1 MTPQATPA
9 NTGTTPANT
18 GTTPANTGTTP
29 ANTGTTPA
37 NTGTTP
43 VNTGSFAR
51 ADAQLNLP
59 ALDANILAY
68 WKRTE
73 AFEKSQQLRP
83 ADAEYTFYDGPPFAT
98 GSPHYGHI
106 LQGVV
111 KDIVPRYWTMR
122 GHRVERRFGWDV
134 HGLPVE
140 MEVEK
145 QLGVSG
151 PRQILEY
158 GVGAFNEACRA
169 MVEATT
175 DEWEVITNRIGRWV
189 DFENDYK
196 TMDVDFM
203 ESVWWVFKSLWD
215 KGLVYK
221 DFKVLPYSFGATTPL
236 SNFEANL
243 DYRDVDDPAITL
255 RLEVLD
261 GRGAVQHGDYLLIW
275 TTTPWTLPANLAVAA
290 GADIEYSRIAGSLG
304 GLSGT
309 YWLASDLVD
318 QFFGSDRELLDRMQ
332 GRDLVGVAYQPPF
345 DYFGE
350 KRDHGAFRIIEST
363 DVTVDEGTGL
373 VHMAPAY
380 GEADFY
386 ALNDAG
392 LDVLVDPVDAEARFT
407 DEVPEVAGVN
417 VKDADATLIRML
429 KDRQLIVRHEQ
440 IRHSYP
446 FCWRTGTPLI
456 YKAIPTWFV
465 AVESFR
471 DRMVEVNQKI
481 HWVPEAVGDK
491 RFGNWLEGARDWAIS
506 RNRYWGSCIPV
517 WECAEFEHRVCVGSR
532 QELHDLSGVWV
543 DDLHK
548 HYVDEVTFPCPQC
561 RGTMQRVP
569 EVLDCWFESG
579 SMPYAQIHY
588 PFENEERF
596 AHRYPADFIAEG
608 LDQTR
613 GWFYTLVV
621 LGTAL
626 FDDAPFQNCVVT
638 GMILAEDGRKMSKSL
653 KNYPDPTHV
662 LDEFGADALR
672 AYLINSP
679 VVRADPLRFS
689 EAGVREVVRTVLLPF
704 WNAYSF
710 FTTYAEADGI
720 TLADLKAAAPP
731 SARAEIDR
739 WILSVL
745 QSLIRQV
752 NVEMEDYRLYNVIPP
767 ILGFIDDLTNWYIRR
782 SRRRFWSQRGTG
794 DDADKLA
801 AFATL
806 YEVLVTFAGVAA
818 PVLPFISEELY
829 QRLVHDLDETT
840 PESVHHTDYPLTD
853 AERIDMDL
861 EAAMATVRTIV
872 NLGHGLRK
880 RHEVRVRQ
888 PLADL
893 TVVTRDPS
901 VAAAVASH
909 QSLIAEELN
918 VASVTVDTIEDHIVS
933 LSAQANFKV
942 LGPRLGPATKTVAAE
957 IAALPHDTI
966 SSLLDGAHLEIGG
979 VEISPDDIVVRREP
993 RPGLV
998 VAAEGPLSVA
1008 LDVTVTPE
1016 LAREGTARE
1025 IVSAIQGVRRELG
1038 FEVSDRV
1045 SLTWSSEDAAIV
1057 DALEAYRDLIAGEI
1071 LATTVARTEQ
1081 AQANT
1086 LEINGAEISVTLQRQ

>member
-1 MTPQATPA
+1 MSSTPDTSRD
-9 NTGTTPANT
+9 GDF
-18 GTTPANTGTTP
+18 
-29 ANTGTTPA
+29 
-37 NTGTTP
+37 
-43 VNTGSFAR
+43 VR
-51 ADAQLNLP
+51 AEPHLDLRGLDMKILDYWEQTDAFQ
-59 ALDANILAY
+59 
-68 WKRTE
+68 
-73 AFEKSQQLRP
+73 KSVDLRP
-83 ADAEYTFYDGPPFAT
+83 EDAEYTFYDGPPFAT

-158 GVGAFNEACRA
+158 GVGAFNEACRS
-169 MVEATT
+169 MVQATT
-175 DEWEVITNRIGRWV
+175 DDWEIITKRMGRWI

-203 ESVWWVFKSLWD
+203 ESVWWVFKALWD
-215 KGLVYK
+215 KDLVYQ
-221 DFKVLPYSFGATTPL
+221 DFKVLPYSYGATTPL

-243 DYRDVDDPAITL
+243 DYRDVDDPAITV
-255 RLEVLD
+255 RLEVVAD
-261 GRGAVQHGDYLLIW
+261 HGAAKQGDHLLIW
-275 TTTPWTLPANLAVAA
+275 TTTPWTLPGNLAVAA
-290 GADIEYSRIAGSLG
+290 GAEIEYARVDGSIN
-304 GLSGT
+304 GLEGR
-309 YWLASDLVD
+309 YWLATDLVEK
-318 QFFGSDRELLDRMQ
+318 FFGEDANVLGHCTGAELIALS
-332 GRDLVGVAYQPPF
+332 YQPPF

-350 KRDHGAFRIIEST
+350 ERDRGAFRVIHSD
-363 DVTVDEGTGL
+363 DVTVEEGTGL

-380 GEADFY
+380 GEADFF
-386 ALNDAG
+386 ALNEAG

-407 DEVPEVAGVN
+407 EAVPDVAGKN
-417 VKDADATLIRML
+417 VKEADATLIRIL
-429 KDRQLIVRHEQ
+429 KDRELIVRHEQ

-465 AVESFR
+465 NVESFR
-471 DRMVEVNQKI
+471 DRMVEINKGI

-517 WECAEFEHRVCVGSR
+517 WECDSCDAQKCVGSR
-532 QELHDLSGVWV
+532 EELRELSGVLV
-543 DDLHK
+543 EDLHK
-548 HYVDEVTFPCPQC
+548 HFVDDVTFPCANGD
-561 RGTMQRVP
+561 GTMIRVP

-596 AHRYPADFIAEG
+596 ARRYPANFIAEG

-621 LGTAL
+621 LGSAL
-626 FDDAPFQNCVVT
+626 FDRAPFQNCIVT

-653 KNYPDPTHV
+653 RNYPDPSHV

-689 EAGVREVVRTVLLPF
+689 ESGVREVVRTVLLPF

-720 TLADLKAAAPP
+720 TLDDLNSAAPVEE
-731 SARAEIDR
+731 RAEIDR

-745 QSLIRQV
+745 QSLIRRV
-752 NVEMEDYRLYNVIPP
+752 NAEMEDYRLYNVIPP

-782 SRRRFWSQRGTG
+782 SRRRFWSQRGSG
-794 DDADKLA
+794 NDQDKIA

-806 YEVLVTFAGVAA
+806 YEVLVTFAKVAA

-829 QRLVHDLDETT
+829 QRLVRDLDDTAA
-840 PESVHHTDYPLTD
+840 ESVHHTDYPTAND
-853 AERIDMDL
+853 AVINEGI
-861 EAAMATVRTIV
+861 EAAMQTVRSIV
-872 NLGHGLRK
+872 TLGHGLRK
-880 RHEVRVRQ
+880 RHEVKVRQ
-888 PLADL
+888 PLSVL
-893 TVVTRDPS
+893 TVITRD
-901 VAAAVASH
+901 AAVAQVVKSH
-909 QSLIAEELN
+909 EALIAEELN
-918 VASVTVDTIEDHIVS
+918 VRSLHIDTVEDHIVH
-933 LSAQANFKV
+933 LSAQANFKS
-942 LGPRLGPATKTVAAE
+942 LGPRLGAATKTAAAE
-957 IAALPHDTI
+957 IANLPHETI
-966 SSLLDGAHLEIGG
+966 SSILDGGT
-979 VEISPDDIVVRREP
+979 VEIAGTAVTAEDIVVRREP
-993 RPGLV
+993 REGLV
-998 VAAEGPLSVA
+998 VAAEGTLSVA
-1008 LDVTVTPE
+1008 LDVTVTAE
-1016 LAREGTARE
+1016 LAAEGLAREV
-1025 IVSAIQGVRRELG
+1025 VSAAQGVRRSEGLD
-1038 FEVSDRV
+1038 VSDRI
-1045 SLTWSSEDAAIV
+1045 SMLWQAENAELV
-1057 DALEAYRDLIAGEI
+1057 DAISEHKAMIAGEL
-1071 LATTVARTEQ
+1071 LATSIERSDSAQSVAV
-1081 AQANT
+1081 
-1086 LEINGAEISVTLQRQ
+1086 EINGMPMTVSLRKE

>member
-1 MTPQATPA
+1 MGSQTSAGK
-9 NTGTTPANT
+9 TGDF
-18 GTTPANTGTTP
+18 
-29 ANTGTTPA
+29 
-37 NTGTTP
+37 
-43 VNTGSFAR
+43 SR
-51 ADAQLNLP
+51 ADAQLDLP
-59 ALDANILAY
+59 GLDARILEY
-68 WKRTE
+68 WKQTD
-73 AFEKSQQLRP
+73 AFRKSVDLRP

-122 GHRVERRFGWDV
+122 GFSVERRFGWDV

-151 PRQILEY
+151 PRQILEM
-158 GVGAFNEACRA
+158 GIGAFNEACRA
-169 MVEATT
+169 MVQATT
-175 DEWEVITNRIGRWV
+175 DDWEIITNRIGRWV

-203 ESVWWVFKSLWD
+203 ESVWWVFKALWD
-215 KGLVYK
+215 RGLIYK

-243 DYRDVDDPAITL
+243 DYRDVDDPAITA
-255 RLEVLD
+255 RFEVVQ
-261 GRGAVQHGDYLLIW
+261 GRGLVQDGDYLLIW
-275 TTTPWTLPANLAVAA
+275 TTTPWTLPGNLAVAA
-290 GADIEYSRIAGSLG
+290 GAEIEYARVAGSIG

-309 YWLASDLVD
+309 YWLANGLVEKY
-318 QFFGSDRELLDRMQ
+318 FGDEGEILDRTP
-332 GRDLVGVAYQPPF
+332 GSELVGVGYQPPF

-350 KRDHGAFRIIEST
+350 ERDHGAFRVIESD
-363 DVTVDEGTGL
+363 DVTVAEGTGL

-380 GEADFY
+380 GEADFF

-392 LDVLVDPVDAEARFT
+392 IDVMVDPVDAEARFT
-407 DEVPEVAGVN
+407 DEVPEVAGKN
-417 VKDADATLIRML
+417 VKEADATLIRIL

-465 AVESFR
+465 NVESFR
-471 DRMVEVNQKI
+471 DRMVEVNEKI

-506 RNRYWGSCIPV
+506 RNRYWGSCLPV
-517 WECAEFEHRVCVGSR
+517 WECDGCEERICVGSR
-532 QELHDLSGVWV
+532 KQLEELSGVWV

-548 HYVDEVTFPCPQC
+548 HFVDEVKFPCSSC
-561 RGTMQRVP
+561 EGTMVRIP

-596 AHRYPADFIAEG
+596 QRRYPANFIAEG

-626 FDDAPFQNCVVT
+626 FDEAPFQNCIVT
-638 GMILAEDGRKMSKSL
+638 GLVLAEDGRKMSKSL
-653 KNYPDPTHV
+653 KNYPDPSHV

-689 EAGVREVVRTVLLPF
+689 ESGVREVVRTVLLPF

-710 FTTYAEADGI
+710 FSTYAEADGI
-720 TLADLKAAAPP
+720 KLSDLEAAAPP
-731 SARAEIDR
+731 EGRAEIDR

-745 QSLIRQV
+745 QSLISRV
-752 NVEMEDYRLYNVIPP
+752 NTEMEDYRLYNVIPP

-782 SRRRFWSQRGTG
+782 SRRRFWSQRGV
-794 DDADKLA
+794 DDNDKLA

-806 YEVLVTFAGVAA
+806 YEVLVTFARVAA

-829 QRLVHDLDETT
+829 QRLVRDLDATA
-840 PESVHHTDYPLTD
+840 PGSVHHTDYPIADEAVID
-853 AERIDMDL
+853 AGL
-861 EAAMATVRTIV
+861 EQQMATVRSIV

-880 RHEVRVRQ
+880 RHEVKVRQ
-888 PLADL
+888 PLASL
-893 TVVTRDPS
+893 AVVSRVPFV
-901 VAAAVASH
+901 VAAVESH
-909 QSLIAEELN
+909 RALIAEELN
-918 VASVTVDTIEDHIVS
+918 VTSIGIEAVEDHIVH
-933 LSAQANFKV
+933 LSAQANFKL
-942 LGPRLGPATKTVAAE
+942 LGPRLGAATKVVAAA
-957 IAALPHDTI
+957 IATLPHEAI
-966 SSLLDGAHLEIGG
+966 SSILDGATVTVEGTEITAG
-979 VEISPDDIVVRREP
+979 DIIVRREP
-993 RPGLV
+993 RAGMA

-1016 LAREGTARE
+1016 LAVEGTARE
-1025 IVSAIQGVRRELG
+1025 IISAVQSIRREIGL
-1038 FEVSDRV
+1038 EVSDRV
-1045 SLTWSSEDAAIV
+1045 VLSWESAADSI
-1057 DALEAYRDLIAGEI
+1057 AAAMATHHDLISGEL
-1071 LATTVARTEQ
+1071 LATSVTRSDES
-1081 AQANT
+1081 QANA
-1086 LEINGAEISVTLQRQ
+1086 LAINEASMSVTLHKA

>member
-1 MTPQATPA
+1 MSSTPDISRD
-9 NTGTTPANT
+9 GDF
-18 GTTPANTGTTP
+18 
-29 ANTGTTPA
+29 
-37 NTGTTP
+37 
-43 VNTGSFAR
+43 VR
-51 ADAQLNLP
+51 AEP
-59 ALDANILAY
+59 HLDLRGLDMKILDY
-68 WKRTE
+68 WEQTD
-73 AFEKSQQLRP
+73 AFEKSVDLRP
-83 ADAEYTFYDGPPFAT
+83 EDAEYTFYDGPPFAT

-158 GVGAFNEACRA
+158 GVGAFNEACRS
-169 MVEATT
+169 MVQATT
-175 DEWEVITNRIGRWV
+175 DDWEIITKRMGRWI

-203 ESVWWVFKSLWD
+203 ESVWWVFKALWD
-215 KGLVYK
+215 KDLIYQ
-221 DFKVLPYSFGATTPL
+221 DFKVLPYSYGATTPL

-243 DYRDVDDPAITL
+243 DYRDVDDPAITV
-255 RLEVLD
+255 RLEVVAD
-261 GRGAVQHGDYLLIW
+261 HGAAKEGDHLLIW
-275 TTTPWTLPANLAVAA
+275 TTTPWTLPGNLAVAA
-290 GADIEYSRIAGSLG
+290 GAEIEYARVAGSIS
-304 GLSGT
+304 GLEGN
-309 YWLASDLVD
+309 YWLATDLVEK
-318 QFFGSDRELLDRMQ
+318 FFSEDANVVGHCTGAELITLS
-332 GRDLVGVAYQPPF
+332 YQPPF

-350 KRDHGAFRIIEST
+350 ERDRGAFRVINSD
-363 DVTVDEGTGL
+363 DVTVEEGTGL

-380 GEADFY
+380 GEADFF
-386 ALNDAG
+386 ALNEAG

-407 DEVPEVAGVN
+407 DAVPDVAGKN
-417 VKDADATLIRML
+417 VKEADATLIRIL
-429 KDRQLIVRHEQ
+429 KDRELIVRHEQ

-465 AVESFR
+465 NVESFR
-471 DRMVEVNQKI
+471 DRMVEINKGI

-517 WECAEFEHRVCVGSR
+517 WECDSCEAQKCVGSR
-532 QELHDLSGVWV
+532 EELREVSGVLV
-543 DDLHK
+543 EDLHK
-548 HYVDEVTFPCPQC
+548 HFVDDVTFPCANGD
-561 RGTMQRVP
+561 GTMIRVP

-596 AHRYPADFIAEG
+596 ARRYPANFIAEG

-621 LGTAL
+621 LGSAL
-626 FDDAPFQNCVVT
+626 FDRAPFQNCIVT

-653 KNYPDPTHV
+653 KNYPDPSHV

-689 EAGVREVVRTVLLPF
+689 ESGVREVVRTVLLPF

-720 TLADLKAAAPP
+720 TLSDLNGAAPVEE
-731 SARAEIDR
+731 RAEIDR

-745 QSLIRQV
+745 QSLIRRV
-752 NVEMEDYRLYNVIPP
+752 NAEMEDYRLYNVIPP

-782 SRRRFWSQRGTG
+782 SRRRFWSQRGSG
-794 DDADKLA
+794 DDQDKIA

-806 YEVLVTFAGVAA
+806 YEVLVTFAKVAA

-829 QRLVHDLDETT
+829 QRLVRDLDDTAA
-840 PESVHHTDYPLTD
+840 ESVHHTDYPTAND
-853 AERIDMDL
+853 AVINQGI
-861 EAAMATVRTIV
+861 EAAMQTVRSIV
-872 NLGHGLRK
+872 TLGHGLRK
-880 RHEVRVRQ
+880 RHEVKVRQ
-888 PLADL
+888 PLSVL
-893 TVVTRDPS
+893 TVITRDP
-901 VAAAVASH
+901 AVAQAVKSH
-909 QSLIAEELN
+909 EALIAEELN
-918 VASVTVDTIEDHIVS
+918 VRSVHIDPVEDHIVH
-933 LSAQANFKV
+933 LSAQANFKS
-942 LGPRLGPATKTVAAE
+942 LGPRLGAATKTAAAE
-957 IAALPHDTI
+957 IANMSHETI
-966 SSLLDGAHLEIGG
+966 SSILDGGT
-979 VEISPDDIVVRREP
+979 VEIAGTSVTADDIVVRREP
-993 RPGLV
+993 REGLV
-998 VAAEGPLSVA
+998 VAAEGTLSVA
-1008 LDVTVTPE
+1008 LDVTVTAE
-1016 LAREGTARE
+1016 LAAEGLARE
-1025 IVSAIQGVRRELG
+1025 IVSVVQGVRRSAGL
-1038 FEVSDRV
+1038 EVSDRI
-1045 SLTWSSEDAAIV
+1045 SMLWQAENAELV
-1057 DALEAYRDLIAGEI
+1057 DALSEHKTMIAGEL
-1071 LATTVARTEQ
+1071 LATSIERSHSAQSVAI
-1081 AQANT
+1081 
-1086 LEINGAEISVTLQRQ
+1086 EINEMPMTVSLHKE